1 MNHVTVDGVCYDRP
15 VNNAN
20 EPFITISLSKEAAQA
35 LADVCGVVGGSPEDS
50 DRRHF
55 EAILSALRDKGL
67 DYGDL
72 STVFEDFASQV
83 YFKDYPE
90 Q

>member
-1 MNHVTVDGVCYDRP
+1 MNHVTVDGICYDKP

-35 LADVCGVVGGSPEDS
+35 LIEVCGVIGGSPTNS
-50 DRRHF
+50 DRKYT
-55 EAILSALRDKGL
+55 EAIECAIKAKGL
-67 DYGDL
+67 NCIG
-72 STVFEDFASQV
+72 STSFETYAQSL